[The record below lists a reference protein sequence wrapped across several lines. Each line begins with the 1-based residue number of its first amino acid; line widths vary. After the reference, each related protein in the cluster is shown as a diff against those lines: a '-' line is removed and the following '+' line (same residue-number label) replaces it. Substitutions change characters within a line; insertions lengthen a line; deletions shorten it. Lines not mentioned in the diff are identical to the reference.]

1 VPAVEG
7 FPVHDALSKVS
18 PDNPVLLTH
27 ASGHAT
33 FANARAMALA
43 GVTRR
48 TANPAGGEILKDA
61 RGNPIGVFRERASG
75 LVRSALAAARARRTP
90 DQIAADARREIDLA
104 VEDCLSKGL
113 TTVNDL
119 GVPFETIDLYKQA
132 VAEGRLR
139 LRLYVMVRDD
149 NARMAAN
156 LARYRVVNMGEKR
169 LTVRTIKK
177 SIDGALGPRGAWLLE
192 PYADMRSSTGL
203 NTASIEEVTEAARL
217 AIAHDYQLAVHAIGD
232 RANRE
237 TLNIFEAAFKANPDR
252 KDLRWRVE
260 HAQHLNAAEIPRF
273 AALGV
278 IPSMQGIHCSSDAP
292 YVLARLGPARAEEG
306 AYVWRS
312 LMKTGAIIA
321 NGTDAPV
328 EDVDPVASFHASVT
342 RRMKSGEVFYGGQ
355 KMTREEALRSYT
367 LNGAYAAFEEG
378 IKGSLA
384 PGKLAD
390 ITVFSKNLLTAPDDE
405 LARAEVVC
413 TIVGGKVMYQ
423 K

>member
-1 VPAVEG
+1 
-7 FPVHDALSKVS
+7 
-18 PDNPVLLTH
+18 
-27 ASGHAT
+27 
-33 FANARAMALA
+33 
-43 GVTRR
+43 
-48 TANPAGGEILKDA
+48 
-61 RGNPIGVFRERASG
+61 
-75 LVRSALAAARARRTP
+75 
-90 DQIAADARREIDLA
+90 
-104 VEDCLSKGL
+104 
-113 TTVNDL
+113 
-119 GVPFETIDLYKQA
+119 
-132 VAEGRLR
+132 
-139 LRLYVMVRDD
+139 
-149 NARMAAN
+149 
-156 LARYRVVNMGEKR
+156 
-169 LTVRTIKK
+169 
-177 SIDGALGPRGAWLLE
+177 
-192 PYADMRSSTGL
+192 
-203 NTASIEEVTEAARL
+203 
-217 AIAHDYQLAVHAIGD
+217 VHAIGD